1 MKRQL
6 QNIEYTNCY
15 KEILYGQECIDYI
28 KSLLIAI
35 KQFYNVFNNLSKN
48 QNSLIYGAEEKLN
61 IYVSILE
68 KKEIN
73 FNEMNSFSNIF
84 IKNLKEFFN
93 KLKMN
98 TTLEGKNLLLFLDDV
113 KKLFKNI
120 KDKYQEINK
129 QKRQNTIETLNNRY
143 FKEIDSN
150 YSDFMANIKDHKNHT
165 PETSYKKKIN
175 KKLINKKILE
185 KNNNTHKNFKIN
197 NELINKNILT
207 IKNRK
212 LSPGLNSFTF
222 NLDNSMNN
230 NIKDKII
237 LSLKEDKKNSNR
249 KINELIK
256 NLNNSKNE
264 IEKLNKEIIFLKQNE
279 VSKKNLSNS
288 INNKS
293 QENELKMKINGLI
306 KENNILKKN
315 IIEIKS
321 KFFNTFFN
329 TNNQANNN
337 LKNIFSNQNNLTPRN
352 LDGNELFKKKL
363 NFIEKNNFD
372 KKNIVK
378 ELNSQNILLNN
389 KYQSEILEL
398 TNRNSELQENL
409 RNEQNALFNLKNE
422 NISKNN
428 KLENLKKLINK
439 TKNIKNQNNLE
450 KKVDNLIKIIEKYKK
465 ENDEIKKINYNL
477 KNKIDNYQTEIKNK
491 ENKLKYN
498 NSNII
503 KELKN
508 YYEKKI
514 IELKELKKCYLE
526 QIMVNDAKILNS
538 KFKNEKLNETI
549 KNKDEE
555 INKLLIENKM
565 ENNNITNNY
574 NNESLNIKLDNQI
587 ILNNN
592 FKKEISNLKKE
603 NESLKNNILKKA
615 IDLSEKKRLNKN
627 SDFDILNKKFN
638 TLENDNIKN
647 KTRNKK
653 LENYL
658 KKNFYKNN
666 IKNNKNI
673 NIEKIKNK
681 NEEIEALK
689 NLISTMKNEN
699 QKKEGEIN
707 KLKNENQ
714 ILKTKLIQL
723 SKNLLQNYN
732 NITIEEKLKNELI
745 KAKDEIDI
753 IKKENRKLVEKLEK
767 SEKKEIHNEI
777 KNFSNKSE
785 VFDMESFEEEYNF
798 IKIKKGLKKKMFSQ
812 DINIDYP
819 GIEEIKEKYREL
831 NFIYNSLV
839 KLVKKLLFNIQI
851 NQKNKEFVIE
861 LCKLVKFDSETTNKL
876 LVNNN

>member
-1 MKRQL
+1 
-6 QNIEYTNCY
+6 
-15 KEILYGQECIDYI
+15 
-28 KSLLIAI
+28 
-35 KQFYNVFNNLSKN
+35 
-48 QNSLIYGAEEKLN
+48 
-61 IYVSILE
+61 
-68 KKEIN
+68 
-73 FNEMNSFSNIF
+73 MNSFSNIF

-279 VSKKNLSNS
+279 VSIKNLSNS

-337 LKNIFSNQNNLTPRN
+337 NLKNIFSNQNNLTPRN

-372 KKNIVK
+372 KKNIIK

-409 RNEQNALFNLKNE
+409 RSEQNALFNLKNE

-574 NNESLNIKLDNQI
+574 NNESLNI
-587 ILNNN
+587 
-592 FKKEISNLKKE
+592 
-603 NESLKNNILKKA
+603 
-615 IDLSEKKRLNKN
+615 
-627 SDFDILNKKFN
+627 
-638 TLENDNIKN
+638 
-647 KTRNKK
+647 
-653 LENYL
+653 
-658 KKNFYKNN
+658 
-666 IKNNKNI
+666 
-673 NIEKIKNK
+673 
-681 NEEIEALK
+681 
-689 NLISTMKNEN
+689 
-699 QKKEGEIN
+699 
-707 KLKNENQ
+707 
-714 ILKTKLIQL
+714 
-723 SKNLLQNYN
+723 
-732 NITIEEKLKNELI
+732 
-745 KAKDEIDI
+745 
-753 IKKENRKLVEKLEK
+753 
-767 SEKKEIHNEI
+767 
-777 KNFSNKSE
+777 
-785 VFDMESFEEEYNF
+785 
-798 IKIKKGLKKKMFSQ
+798 
-812 DINIDYP
+812 
-819 GIEEIKEKYREL
+819 
-831 NFIYNSLV
+831 
-839 KLVKKLLFNIQI
+839 
-851 NQKNKEFVIE
+851 
-861 LCKLVKFDSETTNKL
+861 
-876 LVNNN
+876 